1 MGVNCSCFSFGK
13 AFGDASSAEKPR
25 TVPPIFIIMK
35 KILLS
40 FVAFVFATVCLAQGS
55 LLATLSHEGEIS
67 AYYGASALKAAL
79 TAAADGDVITLSS
92 GQFTAVDITKAI
104 TLRGA
109 GMSVNNDS
117 TNTHESTIIQGDF
130 QINLD
135 DSLQGRIIMEGLY
148 VNGNVTYAGTL
159 KNAQFLKC
167 RFNLLAYSNGKITN
181 TSFIHC
187 RFADY
192 CKIAANSNASFINCV
207 MNGIIQTNSSS
218 NIEMANCFVH
228 FFAKSYGRY
237 PKDCLNTYFK
247 NCILTYNYDGSD
259 SSLFY
264 LPTSCTAYNC
274 IGLGGSTIN
283 IFSNIASKN
292 NTNTWIGTDAS
303 TIFKTYKDFNTTN
316 CISDSETFE
325 LTDEAK
331 AKYLGVDGTQVGIH
345 GGNLPYNEQPSTP
358 QITKCNVAAKSTADG
373 KLSVEIEVK
382 AAEY

>member
-1 MGVNCSCFSFGK
+1 
-13 AFGDASSAEKPR
+13 
-25 TVPPIFIIMK
+25 MK

-92 GQFTAVDITKAI
+92 GQFTAVNITKAV

-109 GMSVNNDS
+109 GMSISNDS

-130 QINLD
+130 QINLA
-135 DSLQGRIIMEGLY
+135 DSLQGRIIMEGIY
-148 VNGNVTYAGTL
+148 VNGNVTYVGTL

-167 RFNLLAYSNGKITN
+167 RFNGLGYNSTTNGKITN

-192 CKIAANSNASFINCV
+192 CEIAANSNASFVNCV
-207 MNGIIQTNSSS
+207 VNGIQQPNTTS
-218 NIEMANCFVH
+218 NIEMANCFAH
-228 FFAKSYGRY
+228 FNTKSTSTTTYLQSFPY
-237 PKDCLNTYFK
+237 HCVNSYFK
-247 NCILTYNYDGSD
+247 NCILTYNK
-259 SSLFY
+259 SSTNSALY
-264 LPTSCTAYNC
+264 ALPQSCTAYNC
-274 IGLGGSTIN
+274 IGLGSSQN
-283 IFSNIASKN
+283 IFGNVSYKN
-292 NTNTWIGTDAS
+292 NTNIWEGSSAS
-303 TIFKTYKDFNTTN
+303 SVFKTYNTFNTYGL
-316 CISDSETFE
+316 ISDSEAFE

>member
-1 MGVNCSCFSFGK
+1 
-13 AFGDASSAEKPR
+13 
-25 TVPPIFIIMK
+25 MK

-109 GMSVNNDS
+109 GMSISKDS
-117 TNTHESTIIQGDF
+117 TNTHESTIIQGNF
-130 QINLD
+130 QINLA
-135 DSLQGRIIMEGLY
+135 DSLQGRIIMEGIY
-148 VNGNVTYAGTL
+148 VNGNVTYVGTL

-167 RFNLLAYSNGKITN
+167 RFNGLGYSTTSSRITN

-187 RFADY
+187 RFADF
-192 CKIAANSNASFINCV
+192 CSFAAKSDASFINCV
-207 MNGIIQTNSSS
+207 MSGIRQDNTTS
-218 NIEMANCFVH
+218 NIEMANCIVNFETT
-228 FFAKSYGRY
+228 SYYY
-237 PKDCLNTYFK
+237 PCYCQNTYFK
-247 NCILTYNYDGSD
+247 NCILIHGANSNTS
-259 SSLFY
+259 Y
-264 LPTSCTAYNC
+264 LDKSCTAYNC
-274 IGLGGSTIN
+274 IGLSIYDQN
-283 IFSNIASKN
+283 IFSNIAYKN
-292 NTNTWIGTDAS
+292 NTNIWIGSNFTS
-303 TIFKTYKDFNTTN
+303 VFKTFKVSGSINS
-316 CISDSETFE
+316 ISDSEAFE